1 MCGRYMITSPVEAI
15 REAFGVEDRPNL
27 GPRYNVAPTQSVP
40 IVRARA
46 PGEEGAAGRELVLV
60 RWGLVPFW
68 AKDLKFGYRTINARA
83 ETVATAPAFRDA
95 FRRRRCL
102 VVADG
107 FYEWQKRN
115 GGKQPYLVRVRG
127 SGPFAFAGLWESW
140 TDKASGERTES
151 CTIIVTRANALVAPI
166 HDRMPVILAP
176 ADYAAWL
183 DPAAADGRTLLRPYP
198 AESMEA
204 WPVSPR
210 VGNVKND
217 DAELAEPVAV
227 QSALDLTSR

>member
-15 REAFGVEDRPNL
+15 REAFAVDERPNL
-27 GPRYNVAPTQSVP
+27 GPRYNVAPTQDVP
-40 IVRARA
+40 IVRRKA
-46 PGEEGAAGRELVLV
+46 GADASRGAGRSLALV

-107 FYEWQKRN
+107 FYEWQKRE
-115 GGKQPYLVRVRG
+115 GGKQPFLIRVKGG
-127 SGPFAFAGLWESW
+127 SPFAFAGLWESW
-140 TDKASGERTES
+140 TDKTSGERVES

-166 HDRMPVILAP
+166 HDRMPVILA
-176 ADYAAWL
+176 AVDYDAWL
-183 DPAAADGRTLLRPYP
+183 DPAAADGQTLLRSYP
-198 AESMEA
+198 AEEMEA
-204 WPVSPR
+204 FPVSTR

-217 DAELAEPVAV
+217 DAGLIEPVA
-227 QSALDLTSR
+227 